1 MTNSDCLVHVV
12 DDDASWRVSVKR
24 LLSAMGYRVALHD
37 SAEAFLDAA
46 DFALPGCVLLDLRMP
61 GVDGLRV
68 QQRLAESGRAVPIV
82 FVSAH
87 GDIPTSVTA
96 VKSGAEDF
104 LTKPVDA
111 DVLLGAVER
120 AIARDR
126 AQRAGQQHLAELRS
140 RVQALTPAERKVFD
154 LVVRGRL
161 NKQIGVELGTAERT
175 VKWHRHN
182 LMHKLG
188 LKSLAE
194 LVSLAERL
202 GLIEGSDG
210 SKGSSDPAGGAR
222 AARLDTR

>member
-1 MTNSDCLVHVV
+1 MTAADGLVHVV

-46 DFALPGCVLLDLRMP
+46 DFGLPGCVLLDLRMP

-68 QQRLAESGRAVPIV
+68 QQRLAESGHAVPIV

-87 GDIPTSVTA
+87 GDIPTSVVA

-111 DVLLGAVER
+111 DLLRSAVER

-126 AQRAGQQHLAELRS
+126 AQRAGQQQLAELRS
-140 RVQALTPAERKVFD
+140 RVEALTPTERKVFD

-161 NKQIGVELGTAERT
+161 NKQIGVELGTTERT

-182 LMHKLG
+182 LMRKLR
-188 LKSLAE
+188 LQSLAE

-202 GLIEGSDG
+202 GLIEGRDG
-210 SKGSSDPAGGAR
+210 SMGSSDPAGDAR